1 MAACV
6 RGLEGSGGIT
16 VFSAARAGIADE
28 AKTAAVTAPDCR
40 RNWRL
45 SVFVLGLGRE
55 SSEEAIYHLA
65 AIAFVLSRA
74 SWVTS
79 APNPYEYVRI
89 SRTSTTMTPSQPT
102 SGDTN
107 LRDLLVFHNVARALT
122 SSLDR
127 DTILRAIMQQMEQF
141 FKPETWSLLLM
152 DEPRKELY
160 YAVAVGH
167 SEADLREV
175 RVPVGQGIAGWVAEH
190 GESLIVPEVD
200 QDPRFA
206 GSTKEKT
213 TGKSFRVRSA
223 VCMPLR
229 SRLQTLGVIEL
240 INCKLDTLSDYTISF
255 LHVLCDYAAI
265 AIENARAVERIHE
278 LTITD
283 DCTGL
288 YNVRYLYRQLE
299 AEIERGQRSHSKF
312 SLIFVDLDHFKMV
325 NDQHG
330 HLVGSQLLA
339 DVGQVL
345 KAQVRGV
352 DSVFRYGGDEFTVL
366 LPELDKTAA
375 QNTAGKLHRAL
386 REKIFITS
394 SGLPLNVRASFGV
407 ATFPEDGDSVHEII
421 RSADTMMYLVKGL
434 TRDNVAVA
442 GLGVLPAI

>member
-1 MAACV
+1 MA
-6 RGLEGSGGIT
+6 T
-16 VFSAARAGIADE
+16 
-28 AKTAAVTAPDCR
+28 
-40 RNWRL
+40 N
-45 SVFVLGLGRE
+45 
-55 SSEEAIYHLA
+55 
-65 AIAFVLSRA
+65 
-74 SWVTS
+74 
-79 APNPYEYVRI
+79 NPA
-89 SRTSTTMTPSQPT
+89 T
-102 SGDTN
+102 GDPN

-152 DEPRKELY
+152 DESRKELY

-167 SEADLREV
+167 AEADLREV
-175 RVPVGQGIAGWVAEH
+175 RIPLGKGIAGWVAEH

-206 GSTKEKT
+206 A
-213 TGKSFRVRSA
+213 GKLEGVSQRVRSA
-223 VCMPLR
+223 ICMPLR

-265 AIENARAVERIHE
+265 AIENARAVERIQE

-288 YNVRYLYRQLE
+288 YNVRFLYKQLE
-299 AEIERGQRSHSKF
+299 AQIERADRFRSAF
-312 SLIFVDLDHFKMV
+312 SLIFIDLDHFKLV
-325 NDQHG
+325 NDRHG

-345 KAQVRGV
+345 KAHVRGV

-366 LPELDKTAA
+366 LPESDKTAA
-375 QNTAGKLHRAL
+375 QETAARLHRAL
-386 REKIFITS
+386 REKMFMADG
-394 SGLPLNVRASFGV
+394 GLALNVRASFGV
-407 ATFPEDGDSVHEII
+407 ATFPEDGNSLHEII

-442 GLGVLPAI
+442 GLGVLPTRTDAAR

>member
-1 MAACV
+1 MAANDP
-6 RGLEGSGGIT
+6 LT
-16 VFSAARAGIADE
+16 ND
-28 AKTAAVTAPDCR
+28 P
-40 RNWRL
+40 
-45 SVFVLGLGRE
+45 
-55 SSEEAIYHLA
+55 
-65 AIAFVLSRA
+65 
-74 SWVTS
+74 
-79 APNPYEYVRI
+79 
-89 SRTSTTMTPSQPT
+89 
-102 SGDTN
+102 N

-152 DEPRKELY
+152 DETRKELY

-167 SEADLREV
+167 AEADLREL
-175 RVPVGQGIAGWVAEH
+175 RVPLGQGIAGWVAEH

-206 GSTKEKT
+206 GSGR
-213 TGKSFRVRSA
+213 GKVLGTNLRVRSA

-240 INCKLDTLSDYTISF
+240 INCRLDTLSDYTISF

-299 AEIERGQRSHSKF
+299 AEIERARRFPTPF
-312 SLIFVDLDHFKMV
+312 SLIFVDLDHFKQV

-366 LPELDKTAA
+366 LPESDKLAA
-375 QNTAGKLHRAL
+375 QETAGRLHRAL
-386 REKIFITS
+386 REKMFITS
-394 SGLPLNVRASFGV
+394 GGQALNVRASFGV
-407 ATFPEDGDSVHEII
+407 ATFPEDGESVHEII
-421 RSADTMMYLVKGL
+421 RSADTMMYLVKDHS
-434 TRDNVAVA
+434 RDNVAVA
-442 GLGVLPAI
+442 GLGVLPIA